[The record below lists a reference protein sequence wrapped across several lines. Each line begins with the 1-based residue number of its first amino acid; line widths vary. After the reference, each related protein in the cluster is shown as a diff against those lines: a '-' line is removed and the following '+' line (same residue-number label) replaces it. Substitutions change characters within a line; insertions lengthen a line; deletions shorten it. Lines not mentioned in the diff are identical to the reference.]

1 MNLFRSRRPALAIV
15 ALALGVAGCST
26 PAGPDAPRSTD
37 QNTTADAT
45 TAETPPSNPGTEPTG
60 PESPRTGDHGV
71 AISIPELP
79 IGGNANPA
87 GQEKLCADASWLQP
101 ETLPAGGVKV
111 SRIQADPPTGFHV
124 GGKCGRLPSCAS
136 FTFRTDEDHCSVEVT
151 GSGTAEGA
159 QLKFT
164 GGFTC
169 PPGRESSCRELTA
182 RMNPGAIGFSRPE
195 TTTEPEAPTTEAPPS
210 SSR

>member
-1 MNLFRSRRPALAIV
+1 MTLFRSRRPALAIV

-37 QNTTADAT
+37 QTTAAT

-79 IGGNANPA
+79 IGGNADPA
-87 GQEKLCADASWLQP
+87 GTGRLCADASWLQP
-101 ETLPAGGVKV
+101 ETLPAGGVTV
-111 SRIQADPPTGFHV
+111 TRIQADPPEGFHV
-124 GGKCGRLPSCAS
+124 GGRCGRLRGCAG
-136 FTFRTDEDHCSVEVT
+136 FTFHSGKDHCSVEVT
-151 GSGTAEGA
+151 GPGTAEGA
-159 QLKFT
+159 QLKFA

-169 PPGRESSCRELTA
+169 PPGRENSCRELTA
-182 RMNPGAIGFSRPE
+182 RMNPGAIGLSRPE
-195 TTTEPEAPTTEAPPS
+195 PESPSTETTPS
-210 SSR
+210 PSG